1 MEESLIGMGVTIVV
15 LTFWL
20 ALVAV
25 YLAPSLIVW
34 RKQLP
39 ATPWFVAVNVLAG
52 WLDDCCV
59 VHSAHRS
66 SALPPIENRSEF
78 IVRTSV
84 SAVPAHLLTLC

>member
-1 MEESLIGMGVTIVV
+1 LFTNQQKEQETSLEESLIGMGVTIVV

-52 WLDDCCV
+52 RLLCGAYC
-59 VHSAHRS
+59 SQKQCALAHRK
-66 SALPPIENRSEF
+66 P
-78 IVRTSV
+78 V
-84 SAVPAHLLTLC
+84 

>member
-25 YLAPSLIVW
+25 YLAPSLIAW

-52 WLDDCCV
+52 WTIV
-59 VHSAHRS
+59 VWC
-66 SALPPIENRSEF
+66 I
-78 IVRTSV
+78 
-84 SAVPAHLLTLC
+84 LLTEAVRSRPSKSGLSSPGT